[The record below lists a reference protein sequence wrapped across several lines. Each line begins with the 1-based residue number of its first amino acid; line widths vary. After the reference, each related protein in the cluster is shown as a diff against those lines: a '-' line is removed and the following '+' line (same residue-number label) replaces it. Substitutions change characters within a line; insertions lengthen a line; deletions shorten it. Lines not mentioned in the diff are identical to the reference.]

1 MGRICRYVVCVYV
14 AAVGAA
20 IFIPDALAQ
29 QSALQP
35 HSMYEPPAA
44 KAAASLAASS
54 ASVAADLLTTGEKT
68 DWQETG
74 VYAEAVA
81 LMRKFEQMSP
91 QVKIDRKSVV

>member
-1 MGRICRYVVCVYV
+1 MMGRVCWHVVCLYV
-14 AAVGAA
+14 AAIGAA
-20 IFIPDALAQ
+20 TIIPGAIAQ

-54 ASVAADLLTTGEKT
+54 ANVPADLLTTGEKT

-81 LMRKFEQMSP
+81 LMRKFEHMSP
-91 QVKIDRKSVV
+91 R